1 MRNFIDNDHVK
12 ASQAVQIRGRILS
25 RYWHILVSGEMRRWT
40 ELQKR
45 LKQLMALF
53 WHLASFAKHKWTV
66 SGNAAK
72 VAEVIQCDTKLK
84 KKRTERIKKIKG

>member
-1 MRNFIDNDHVK
+1 M
-12 ASQAVQIRGRILS
+12 S

-40 ELQKR
+40 KLQKR

-53 WHLASFAKHKWTV
+53 WQLASFAKHKWTA

-84 KKRTERIKKIKG
+84 KKELNGSRK